1 MTGRPG
7 DAAGHERAVSPP
19 PHPRNDRP
27 LIVMLFVAVALG
39 MAVGTQYVA
48 WRFAFHP
55 NLGAPLL
62 VPEPRTLR
70 LLRLLTFALIG
81 CSAFLA
87 VKPLLRQMA
96 APVVAAALCI
106 GAASIGPLY
115 APYQIVLWQ
124 AANLGNPRL
133 IGIFRVGWSIVLIT
147 TIGISVLISRRWH
160 QRRRAAPS
168 DSHGSAHWGSG
179 AILHKE
185 QGLVLGRMRRRLLRY
200 SGEGHVL
207 TVAPTRSGKGVSCVI
222 PNLLDHPGS
231 VLVTDPKGENY
242 AVTARWR
249 RENLGQAVHAFDPFG
264 VVGGDAEF
272 NPLDLVDTTSTEAI
286 DDARMLADML
296 VLPPEAREGDQAFWN
311 EEARGVLT
319 GLILH
324 VAASAPP
331 ELRTLCHVR
340 TLLTLPPDQ
349 FVALLIEMR
358 ESDAAGGL
366 VSRAAA
372 RLQQKA
378 EKERSGVI
386 STAQSHTHF
395 LDSQRMSQV
404 LGRSTVQLSSLKREH
419 ASVYLILPT
428 DRLDSYARWLRLMI
442 ACSLLAIQR
451 ARGQPRDRVLFLLDE
466 FAHLGRMQPVVRDI
480 GLAGGYGLSFWLV
493 VQDLSQ
499 LRSTYGE
506 AWPTFLANV
515 DVLQAFGTNDWDTA
529 EYLSKMTGDATI
541 HVASENE
548 SRGVSRGRHP
558 QSQSGMALS
567 TVEKARRLLLPDEVR
582 RLAREKQLLFVK
594 GEAPLLSDRVNYLH
608 DSVFASRADANPLYA
623 SIGGATVGA
632 V

>member
-1 MTGRPG
+1 MGR
-7 DAAGHERAVSPP
+7 ERAVHAPP
-19 PHPRNDRP
+19 SPRNDRP
-27 LIVMLFVAVALG
+27 LVLMLFAAVALG
-39 MAVGTQYVA
+39 LNVGTQFVA

-55 NLGAPLL
+55 NLGTPLVL
-62 VPEPRTLR
+62 PGDRTLR
-70 LLRLLTFALIG
+70 LLRAAAFALIG
-81 CSAFLA
+81 CSVFLA
-87 VKPLLRQMA
+87 VKPPLRRMA
-96 APVVAAALCI
+96 APLVAASLCI
-106 GAASIGPLY
+106 GAASLGPLY

-124 AANLGNPRL
+124 AANSGDPRM
-133 IGIFRVGWSIVLIT
+133 IGIFRVGWSLVLAT
-147 TIGISVLISRRWH
+147 TICISILISRWWH
-160 QRRRAAPS
+160 QRRHAAPS

-179 AILHKE
+179 AMLHNEK
-185 QGLVLGRMRRRLLRY
+185 GLVLARMRREILRY

-249 RENLGQAVHAFDPFG
+249 RESLGQAVYAFDPFG

-272 NPLDLVDTTSTEAI
+272 NPLDLIDVTSTEAI
-286 DDARMLADML
+286 DDARMLSDML
-296 VLPPEAREGDQAFWN
+296 VLAPEGREGDQVFWN
-311 EEARGVLT
+311 EEARGVLV
-319 GLILH
+319 GLMLH
-324 VAASAPP
+324 AAASAPP
-331 ELRTLCHVR
+331 ELRTLSHVR

-349 FVALLIEMR
+349 FAALLTEMR
-358 ESDAAGGL
+358 ESEAAGGL

-395 LDSQRMSQV
+395 LDSPRMSQV
-404 LGRSTVQLSSLKREH
+404 LGRSTVQLSSLKRER

-428 DRLDSYARWLRLMI
+428 DRLDAYARWLRLMI
-442 ACSLLAIQR
+442 ACTLLAIQR
-451 ARGQPRDRVLFLLDE
+451 ARGQPKERVLFLLDE
-466 FAHLGRMQPVVRDI
+466 FAHLGRMQPIVRDI

-499 LRSTYGE
+499 LRSTYGD

-541 HVASENE
+541 HVASQNE

-582 RLAREKQLLFVK
+582 RLARDKQLLFVK
-594 GEAPLLSDRVNYLH
+594 GEAPLLADRANYLR
-608 DSVFASRADANPLYA
+608 DACFAGRADANPLYA
-623 SIGGATVGA
+623 SISPATVA
-632 V
+632 AS